1 VDPERRD
8 ISLRG
13 VQGTQVGSGNVQ
25 VNLFAGAVAPPARS
39 AYLEQ
44 VRRIAPPDPPG
55 LVGREDELAELAR
68 FCLDPGSPSYA
79 WWQAGPWAGK
89 SALLS
94 TFVLHPPPEVA
105 GRVRIISFFI
115 TARLAAQDTRE
126 AFTEVLIEQLAEM
139 LGQSL
144 PAALTQAT
152 RDAYLLNLLSQA
164 AAASAEA
171 GSRLLLVVDGL
182 DEDRGETTGPFA
194 HSIAGLLPAN
204 PPAGMRVIVAGR
216 RNPPVPGDVP
226 EWHPLRNP
234 QIIRPLTRSRHAQ
247 GVRRLARQEL
257 QRLLKGTS
265 GEQQLLGLV
274 TAARGGL
281 TARDLAELTAVGLWE
296 VESILRDAAGRT
308 FRGRPSRYDVETRPE
323 VYLLG
328 HEELQAA
335 ATDYLGDRLT
345 AYREDLH
352 AWAERYR
359 ARGWPP
365 ETPEYL
371 LSGYFRL
378 LDDLGD
384 LPGMTRLACD
394 TARHDLMLRLTGG
407 DAASLAE
414 ISTAQRRLL
423 AQERPDLASLAILGL
438 HEDRLIRRNSH
449 LSPLLPG
456 VLARLGAARRAE
468 QLARGLTYPGPRAR
482 ALAEIAAV
490 ITETEPERAHR
501 LIDDAENLSR
511 AEGPQDETLIALAAA
526 ARRSGDHDRAERFC
540 GMIDS
545 PGSMAI
551 ALGYAAGAVAAT
563 DPGRA
568 RRLAG
573 QAEQIAGSATDT
585 RERERALQGAAL
597 ALARAGQT
605 DRAQRLARD
614 ITPEWSQGTALRA
627 VAAALAR
634 CGRHVEARRVAD
646 SIADVRSRSGALADL
661 ACALAQVDPASYDRI
676 VHESRQLASQLRPR
690 ERADAL
696 GELAAALATA
706 DPGLSRGLADEAEEY
721 ARQAQDPGPE
731 VTLVELASR
740 LAAAEPHRARRLADE
755 AERLARGDTSERPAP
770 VSVPSELAEALA
782 HAGYYDRAE
791 KLNSLIPDSETRAG
805 ATGELAA
812 ALARA
817 GEYDRAEQ
825 LIGTIAG
832 SQGWPAVTVAAA
844 LAQAGEYA
852 RAERLI
858 ATITSYRE
866 LSTAKRH
873 LSMALSRAG
882 ELDRAEHV
890 ARTIAKPW
898 HRNVALE
905 EVAVSLARSGQPDRA
920 EETARSI
927 GTRQFMM
934 SALLEISEVLA
945 KSGDTRAKRLA
956 DEVEAHARTA
966 GTTMQADTMWRLSVT
981 LADTDPG
988 HARRLADEAEQIAA
1002 ATGGTEPRT
1011 SALQRLRLAGAATS
1025 SGDYDHAER
1034 IAGTISEPRP
1044 KAEALADLAA
1054 ALAAKS
1060 PGRAT
1065 ALVDQAGEL
1074 AATLPDAGIKAAL
1087 MLHIAKTLAE
1097 PTHLPAALH
1106 QRACRFLALSLT
1118 ANSTW
1123 RESLAVLAKLQPPAL
1138 LAVSQALLAETN

>member
-1 VDPERRD
+1 
-8 ISLRG
+8 
-13 VQGTQVGSGNVQ
+13 
-25 VNLFAGAVAPPARS
+25 
-39 AYLEQ
+39 
-44 VRRIAPPDPPG
+44 
-55 LVGREDELAELAR
+55 
-68 FCLDPGSPSYA
+68 
-79 WWQAGPWAGK
+79 
-89 SALLS
+89 
-94 TFVLHPPPEVA
+94 
-105 GRVRIISFFI
+105 
-115 TARLAAQDTRE
+115 
-126 AFTEVLIEQLAEM
+126 
-139 LGQSL
+139 
-144 PAALTQAT
+144 
-152 RDAYLLNLLSQA
+152 
-164 AAASAEA
+164 
-171 GSRLLLVVDGL
+171 
-182 DEDRGETTGPFA
+182 
-194 HSIAGLLPAN
+194 
-204 PPAGMRVIVAGR
+204 MRVIVAGR
-216 RNPPVPGDVP
+216 RNPPVPDDVP

-257 QRLLKGTS
+257 QRLLKGTP
-265 GEQQLLGLV
+265 EKQQLLGLV

-281 TARDLAELTAVGLWE
+281 YPRDLAELAAVGLWE
-296 VESILRDAAGRT
+296 VESILQDAAGRT

-345 AYREDLH
+345 AYRENLH

-359 ARGWPP
+359 AREWPP

-371 LSGYFRL
+371 LTGYFRL

-384 LPGMTRLACD
+384 LPRMTRLACD

-407 DAASLAE
+407 DATALAE
-414 ISTAQRRLL
+414 ISAAQRRLL
-423 AQERPDLASLAILGL
+423 AQGEPDLASLAILAL
-438 HEDRLIRRNSH
+438 HQDRLIRRNSH

-490 ITETEPERAHR
+490 IAEAEPERAHR
-501 LIDDAENLSR
+501 LIDEAENLSR
-511 AEGPQDETLIALAAA
+511 TEGPRDETLIALAAA
-526 ARRSGDHDRAERFC
+526 ARRIGDHDRAERFC
-540 GMIDS
+540 GLIDS
-545 PGSMAI
+545 PGSMAV
-551 ALGYAAGAVAAT
+551 ALGDAACAVAST

-573 QAEQIAGSATDT
+573 QAEQIAGSTTDT

-597 ALARAGQT
+597 VLARVGQT

-627 VAAALAR
+627 VVAALAR
-634 CGRHVEARRVAD
+634 SGRHAEARQVAD
-646 SIADVRSRSGALADL
+646 SIADERSRSGALADL
-661 ACALAQVDPASYDRI
+661 ASALAQVDPASYDRI

-740 LAAAEPHRARRLADE
+740 LAATEPRRARRLADE
-755 AERLARGDTSERPAP
+755 AERLARGDTGEEPARVP
-770 VSVPSELAEALA
+770 VPSELAEALA
-782 HAGYYDRAE
+782 HAGYYDCAE
-791 KLNSLIPDSETRAG
+791 KLISLIPNSGTRAG

-812 ALARA
+812 AIARA

-825 LIGTIAG
+825 LIGTIG
-832 SQGWPAVTVAAA
+832 PQGWPAVTVAAA

-873 LSMALSRAG
+873 LSMALSKAG

-898 HRNVALE
+898 HRDVALE
-905 EVAVSLARSGQPDRA
+905 EVAVALARSGQPDRA
-920 EETARSI
+920 EEIARSI
-927 GTRQFMM
+927 GTQQFMM

-945 KSGDTRAKRLA
+945 KSGDIRTKRLA

-966 GTTMQADTMWRLSVT
+966 GITMQADTLWRLSVT
-981 LADTDPG
+981 LADTDPD
-988 HARRLADEAEQIAA
+988 HARGLADEAEQIAA
-1002 ATGGTEPRT
+1002 ATDGAEPRA
-1011 SALQRLRLAGAATS
+1011 SALQRLAEAATS
-1025 SGDYDHAER
+1025 SR
-1034 IAGTISEPRP
+1034 
-1044 KAEALADLAA
+1044 
-1054 ALAAKS
+1054 
-1060 PGRAT
+1060 
-1065 ALVDQAGEL
+1065 
-1074 AATLPDAGIKAAL
+1074 
-1087 MLHIAKTLAE
+1087 
-1097 PTHLPAALH
+1097 
-1106 QRACRFLALSLT
+1106 
-1118 ANSTW
+1118 
-1123 RESLAVLAKLQPPAL
+1123 
-1138 LAVSQALLAETN
+1138 